1 MNTEA
6 LFLFLIL
13 LLGLVLCSFLG
24 GNYNKESFTG
34 SFNGMFTVNP
44 EEDKKSNSV
53 TDVTDVTG
61 ATNITGV
68 TGTNTNSMNSTKYD
82 NYNHYSGTYSQLTN
96 GATFYGENGGSVKVN
111 MGSDGKPN
119 LLVTLSKGDNPQTF
133 KNHNNDQFNT
143 STIITITKKKEA
155 FSNFTSNSDNKHF
168 DGPNGE
174 TAMVINY
181 QGHQAIKVNTPK
193 GSYIYTINNPN
204 LLSSNQ
210 NVSSPFNS
218 NYSTY
223 NNTPSTYFGSTG
235 VNGANVN
242 NSNQAYNISIESSSS
257 PASEP
262 SSLLSPQSLPQSLP
276 KSSSQSSSYDY
287 NDSLPQGIPKSQIP
301 PGHDDL
307 YILKSEIVPPVCPA
321 CPSSAACPRQE
332 KCPPCPACARC
343 PEPSFECKKVPNYN
357 SVNSNGNNGNNGSD
371 NNFSHF
377 SNFNSVNNNNGN
389 CANSANSANSSN
401 NNFLPFSN
409 FNSLNNSSNNKFLP
423 VPVLNDFSS
432 FGM

>member
-6 LFLFLIL
+6 LCLILIL
-13 LLGLVLCSFLG
+13 LLGLVLSSFLG

-34 SFNGMFTVNP
+34 SFNGMFTLNP
-44 EEDKKSNSV
+44 DNKMNNTTAGSGNSNGVS
-53 TDVTDVTG
+53 G
-61 ATNITGV
+61 ANNNNKTNG
-68 TGTNTNSMNSTKYD
+68 NYD
-82 NYNHYSGTYSQLTN
+82 NYNHYSGSSSQLTN

-111 MGSDGKPN
+111 MGSNGKPT
-119 LLVTLSKGDNPQTF
+119 LLVTLSKGDTPQTF
-133 KNHNNDQFNT
+133 KSHDNGKLNSST
-143 STIITITKKKEA
+143 SITITKTKENY
-155 FSNFTSNSDNKHF
+155 SNFTNNSDNQHY

-174 TAMVINY
+174 TAFVMNY

-204 LLSSNQ
+204 PMSSNQ

-218 NYSTY
+218 NYSNY

-242 NSNQAYNISIESSSS
+242 NSNKAYNNSLSSSSASSPSSSSSASSASSASSSS
-257 PASEP
+257 P
-262 SSLLSPQSLPQSLP
+262 
-276 KSSSQSSSYDY
+276 SSSYDY
-287 NDSLPQGIPKSQIP
+287 SSSLPKGISKSQIP
-301 PGHDDL
+301 PGNEDL

-321 CPSSAACPRQE
+321 CPASAACPRQE

-357 SVNSNGNNGNNGSD
+357 SLGNNNSN
-371 NNFSHF
+371 FSPFSPF
-377 SNFNSVNNNNGN
+377 SNSNS
-389 CANSANSANSSN
+389 NSNSN
-401 NNFLPFSN
+401 NNFLP
-409 FNSLNNSSNNKFLP
+409 
-423 VPVLNDFSS
+423 VPVLSDFSS

>member
-6 LFLFLIL
+6 LCLILIL
-13 LLGLVLCSFLG
+13 LLGLVLSSFLG

-34 SFNGMFTVNP
+34 SFNGMFTLNP
-44 EEDKKSNSV
+44 DNKMNNSIAGTGNSGISGISGSSN
-53 TDVTDVTG
+53 
-61 ATNITGV
+61 GV
-68 TGTNTNSMNSTKYD
+68 SGTNNNNKTNNNYD
-82 NYNHYSGTYSQLTN
+82 NYNHYSGSSSQLTN

-111 MGSDGKPN
+111 MGSDGKPV
-119 LLVTLSKGDNPQTF
+119 LLVTLSKGDKPQTF
-133 KNHNNDQFNT
+133 KNHKNGQING
-143 STIITITKKKEA
+143 STVITITKTKES
-155 FSNFTSNSDNKHF
+155 FSNFTSNSDNQHF

-174 TAMVINY
+174 TALVINY

-204 LLSSNQ
+204 PISSTQ

-218 NYSTY
+218 NYSNY

-242 NSNQAYNISIESSSS
+242 NSNKAYNNSLSSQSS
-257 PASEP
+257 PSASSP
-262 SSLLSPQSLPQSLP
+262 SASSPSASSQSPQT
-276 KSSSQSSSYDY
+276 SSSYDY
-287 NDSLPQGIPKSQIP
+287 SSSLPQGIPKSQIP
-301 PGHDDL
+301 PGNEDL

-321 CPSSAACPRQE
+321 CPASSACPRQE

-357 SVNSNGNNGNNGSD
+357 SLGNNSNS
-371 NNFSHF
+371 NFSSFSSFSPF
-377 SNFNSVNNNNGN
+377 SNCNSNSNNNN
-389 CANSANSANSSN
+389 
-401 NNFLPFSN
+401 
-409 FNSLNNSSNNKFLP
+409 FLP
-423 VPVLNDFSS
+423 VPVLSDFSS